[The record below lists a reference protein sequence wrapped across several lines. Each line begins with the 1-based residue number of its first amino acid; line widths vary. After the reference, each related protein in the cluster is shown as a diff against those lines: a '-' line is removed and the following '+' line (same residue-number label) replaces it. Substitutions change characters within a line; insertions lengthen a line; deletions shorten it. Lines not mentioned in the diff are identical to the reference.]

1 MIAVN
6 KNVITMDEMQNVWK
20 EFISSTHRIQQ
31 QAVSELMSEDLFLTE
46 AETNNG

>member
-20 EFISSTHRIQQ
+20 EFIGSTHRIQ
-31 QAVSELMSEDLFLTE
+31 QAVSELMGEDLFLTE